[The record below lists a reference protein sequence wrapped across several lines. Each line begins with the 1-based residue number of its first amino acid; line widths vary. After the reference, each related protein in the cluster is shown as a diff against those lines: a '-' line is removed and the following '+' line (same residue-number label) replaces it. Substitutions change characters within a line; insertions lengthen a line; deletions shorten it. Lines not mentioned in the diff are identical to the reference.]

1 SGVVSVACPI
11 RLTCSIATLLVHQWS
26 MSGTTSRRDQQ
37 ISGKSQ
43 LTALRPCLSARP
55 VGAHRYGHLADR
67 VDAREH
73 GVARIDRAYALGR
86 SGIEHVAGIEGVEG
100 RAPFDQLAAIVDQL
114 LGTAALLDLA
124 VDGNRER
131 HVIRIWNL
139 VGGDQ
144 PWPEHGI
151 AVDRFAK
158 AAVFGTARGHVQP
171 DAVADHVVER
181 FLARDV
187 AA

>member
-1 SGVVSVACPI
+1 
-11 RLTCSIATLLVHQWS
+11 
-26 MSGTTSRRDQQ
+26 
-37 ISGKSQ
+37 
-43 LTALRPCLSARP
+43 RP

-73 GVARIDRAYALGR
+73 GVAGLDRAYALGR

-114 LGTAALLDLA
+114 LGTAALLDFA

-131 HVIRIWNL
+131 HVVRIGNL

-144 PWPEHGI
+144 PGPEHGI
-151 AVDRFAK
+151 GVDRFTK
-158 AAVFGTARGHVQP
+158 AAVFGTARGHVEAN
-171 DAVADHVVER
+171 AVSDHVIER
-181 FLARDV
+181 LLARDIAALLAEDDRKLDLVLV